1 MSRLFTIIRRMIPPI
16 STTERIALESGS
28 RGPEYAFL
36 SGWYSLDMFKKYV
49 PGSLSD
55 SDNMILDRLPS
66 VLKHSDPYD
75 TMVRRST
82 PKDHPSWDSLRE
94 NGYFGL
100 IVPEEYGGTP
110 MSVTGL
116 STLIQKLASVDPS
129 LAIHTMVPASLGPA
143 ELLSHYGTEEQKGRY
158 LPRLASG
165 EIPCFG
171 LTSTDAGSDAAGSMT
186 DYGYVKEK
194 DGRVEIELYC
204 TKRYITL
211 APVAEIIGIAFKIKD
226 PDGILEA
233 NGYPAAHDSISL
245 ALLDRGRENLTTG
258 PITDPLGVG
267 FSNGTVVGDG
277 VVLNID
283 NDIIGGRAGL
293 NEGWKYLMEC
303 LAAGRGVALP
313 ASAAGASK
321 LLTVGVGG
329 YAGLRKQFN
338 RPIAEFEG
346 VQCKL
351 ADMAI
356 RTYEIHTLVEFMNSV
371 LERKETPPVM
381 SAIVKYQTTEL
392 ARDVVN
398 NAMDVMAGAAICMGP
413 KNFVA
418 PHYMGSPIGI
428 TVEGSNT
435 MTRSLLIFGQGIVRS
450 HPYVLDILNSI
461 ETNDQKGFITS
472 ARGMVS
478 NFLKRLVYPA
488 GSGISPY
495 VKFVSLSSTAS
506 LSLGKSLKTMEY
518 LSGRYADMMVH
529 MTAYAAMEWY
539 EMNHDVNPTLSKAAK
554 QQKLHDISCVVA
566 ELTDNHPHSFIHMS
580 LAKLSGVSGKP
591 NPPPWDSWKTEIS
604 EELTKPGS
612 SIRVMFE
619 KDIVLTPIETI
630 LVALQAEEGE
640 RQDNIK
646 KVFEVDI
653 FKRNRGCN

>member
-1 MSRLFTIIRRMIPPI
+1 MIPPM
-16 STTERIALESGS
+16 SATERIALESGS
-28 RGPEYAFL
+28 RGPEHAFL
-36 SGWYSLDMFKKYV
+36 SGWYSPESFRKYV
-49 PGSLSD
+49 PYSLSEQ
-55 SDNMILDRLPS
+55 DNTILSRLPS
-66 VLKHSDPYD
+66 VLKHSDPYG

-82 PKDHPSWDSLRE
+82 PEDHPSWDSLRE

-100 IVPEEYGGTP
+100 IVPEAYGGTP

-116 STLIQKLASVDPS
+116 STLLQKLASVDPS

-143 ELLSHYGTEEQKGRY
+143 ELLSHYGTEEQKERY
-158 LPRLASG
+158 LPRLAAG

-186 DYGYVKEK
+186 DYGYVRENALGK
-194 DGRVEIELYC
+194 VYIELHC
-204 TKRYITL
+204 RKRYITL
-211 APVAEIIGIAFKIKD
+211 APVAEIIGIAFKIED
-226 PDGILEA
+226 PDGVLEA
-233 NGYPAAHDSISL
+233 NGYPAAHGSISL
-245 ALLDRGRENLTTG
+245 ALVDRGKKNLETG
-258 PITDPLGVG
+258 PRTDPLGVG
-267 FSNGTVVGDG
+267 FSNGTIVGDS
-277 VVLNID
+277 VVLDID
-283 NDIIGGRAGL
+283 RDIIGGRAGL
-293 NEGWKYLMEC
+293 NKGWKYLMEC

-329 YAGLRKQFN
+329 YAAVRKQFK
-338 RPIAEFEG
+338 RPIADFEG
-346 VQCKL
+346 VQSKL

-356 RTYEIHTLVEFMNSV
+356 RTYEIHALVEFMNSV

-392 ARDVVN
+392 ARNVVN

-461 ETNDQKGFITS
+461 ENNDRAAFTSS
-472 ARGMVS
+472 ARGMVG

-488 GSGISPY
+488 GSGIRPY
-495 VKFVSLSSTAS
+495 VKFFSLSSTAS

-539 EMNHDVNPTLSKAAK
+539 ENNSDVDPTLSKAAK
-554 QQKLHDISCVVA
+554 QQKLHDISCVVS
-566 ELTDNHPHSFIHMS
+566 ELVDNHPHSFSHLT
-580 LAKLSGVSGKP
+580 LAKLCGVGGKP
-591 NPPPWDSWKTEIS
+591 YPPPWDFWKSEIS

-612 SIRVMFE
+612 SIRTMFE

-630 LVALQAEEGE
+630 LSALQTEENQ
-640 RQDNIK
+640 RQDNVK
-646 KVFEVDI
+646 KVVEVDI
-653 FKRNRGCN
+653 FKEKIEGVSS